1 VETSVEKFTKST
13 PEEKS
18 MSDLLETPEVQSLL
32 TKVSGVGTD
41 TGDARVKR
49 IVHRV
54 VSDLFKTIEEFDVQP
69 NEFWA
74 AVSYLTELGQANEVG
89 LLVPG
94 LGLETFL
101 DLRTDAAERKAGI
114 EGGTPR
120 TIEGPLYVAGAPL
133 SKGEARLDDGSEEG
147 EVLFMDGQVRD
158 VNGKPVADA
167 VVDVWHANPL
177 GGYSF
182 FDPSQPKYNLRRR
195 IETDAEGRYRFRSIL
210 PAGYACP
217 PKGPTQKLLDLL
229 GRHGRRPA
237 HIHFFVS
244 APGYR
249 TLTTQINIDGD
260 EYLHDDFAFATRDG
274 LIPQVRRSADPAEVR
289 ARGLNAPFAEITF
302 DFVLHRERAG
312 APNTVVTRAHAEA
325 A

>member
-1 VETSVEKFTKST
+1 
-13 PEEKS
+13 
-18 MSDLLETPEVQSLL
+18 MSDLLDTPEVQGLL
-32 TKVSGVGTD
+32 NKVSGLGNE
-41 TGDARVKR
+41 TGNARLKR

-69 NEFWA
+69 DEFWA
-74 AVSYLTELGQANEVG
+74 AMSYLTELGQANEVG

-101 DLRTDAAERKAGI
+101 DLRTDAAERKAGL

-120 TIEGPLYVAGAPL
+120 TIEGPLYIAGAPL
-133 SKGEARLDDGSEEG
+133 AKSEAQLDDGSEEG

-158 VNGKPVADA
+158 VNGGPVAGA
-167 VVDVWHANPL
+167 VVDVWHANPH

-195 IETDAEGRYRFRSIL
+195 IETDAEGRYCFRTVL
-210 PAGYACP
+210 PSGYACQP
-217 PKGPTQKLLDLL
+217 EGPTQKLLDQL

-237 HIHFFVS
+237 HIHFFVT

-249 TLTTQINIDGD
+249 KLTTQINIDGD
-260 EYLHDDFAFATRDG
+260 EYLHDDFAFATRDD
-274 LIPQVRRSADPAEVR
+274 LIPQVRRSADPAEIR
-289 ARGLNAPFAEITF
+289 ARGLNAPFAEISF
-302 DFVLHRERAG
+302 DFVLHHERAN
-312 APNTVVTRAHAEA
+312 APSTVVTRAHAEA
-325 A
+325 V

>member
-1 VETSVEKFTKST
+1 
-13 PEEKS
+13 
-18 MSDLLETPEVQSLL
+18 MQNLL
-32 TKVSGVGTD
+32 TKVSGLGND
-41 TGDARVKR
+41 KGDARVKR

-54 VSDLFKTIEEFDVQP
+54 MSDLFKTIEEFDVQP
-69 NEFWA
+69 DEFWA
-74 AVSYLTELGQANEVG
+74 AMSYLTELGQANEVG

-101 DLRTDAAERKAGI
+101 DLRTDEAERKAGI

-158 VNGKPVADA
+158 VNGKPVAGA

-210 PAGYACP
+210 PSGYACP
-217 PKGPTQKLLDLL
+217 PEGSD
-229 GRHGRRPA
+229 
-237 HIHFFVS
+237 
-244 APGYR
+244 
-249 TLTTQINIDGD
+249 
-260 EYLHDDFAFATRDG
+260 
-274 LIPQVRRSADPAEVR
+274 
-289 ARGLNAPFAEITF
+289 
-302 DFVLHRERAG
+302 
-312 APNTVVTRAHAEA
+312 AEA
-325 A
+325 ARPARPARTAPGAHPLLRHRTGLSEADDADQHRWRRIPARRLRLRHARRADPGSAPLHRPGGSACPRPECAIRRDHVRLRPASASAPTRQARW

>member
-1 VETSVEKFTKST
+1 MSVMETQEVR
-13 PEEKS
+13 
-18 MSDLLETPEVQSLL
+18 DLLM
-32 TKVSGVGTD
+32 KVSGL
-41 TGDARVKR
+41 GDSGGNPRVKR
-49 IVHRV
+49 IVNRLIG
-54 VSDLFKTIEEFDVQP
+54 DLFRTIEEFDIQP
-69 NEFWA
+69 DEFWT
-74 AVSYLTELGQANEVG
+74 AVSYITRLGQANEVA

-101 DLRTDAAERKAGI
+101 DIRMDEAERKAGI

-133 SKGEARLDDGSEEG
+133 SKGEARLDDGTEEG
-147 EVLFMDGQVRD
+147 EVLFMHGQVRD
-158 VNGKPVADA
+158 VNGKPVAGA
-167 VVDVWHANPL
+167 VVDVWHANTR

-195 IETDAEGRYRFRSIL
+195 IETGADGNYRFRSIL
-210 PAGYACP
+210 PSGYACP
-217 PKGPTQKLLDLL
+217 PGGSTQQLLDQL
-229 GRHGRRPA
+229 GRHGHRPA

-249 TLTTQINIDGD
+249 KLTTQINIDGD

-274 LIPQVRRSADPAEVR
+274 LIPAVRRVTDAAAIK
-289 ARGLNAPFAEITF
+289 ARGLDAPYAEIGF
-302 DFVLHRERAG
+302 DFVLHPETAA
-312 APNTVVTRAHAEA
+312 APNTAIERAHAEA

>member
-1 VETSVEKFTKST
+1 
-13 PEEKS
+13 
-18 MSDLLETPEVQSLL
+18 MSELLETREVQSLL
-32 TKVSGVGTD
+32 TKVSGL
-41 TGDARVKR
+41 GDDKGDPRIKRV
-49 IVHRV
+49 VYRV

-69 NEFWA
+69 DEFWTA
-74 AVSYLTELGQANEVG
+74 MSYLTELGEAHEIG

-101 DLRTDAAERKAGI
+101 DLRMDAAERKAGVA
-114 EGGTPR
+114 GGTPR

-133 SKGEARLDDGSEEG
+133 SKEEARLDYGSEEG
-147 EVLFMDGQVRD
+147 ELLFMDGRVRD
-158 VNGKPVADA
+158 VNGKPVASA
-167 VVDVWHANPL
+167 IVDVWHANPL

-195 IETDAEGRYRFRSIL
+195 IETDAAGRYRFRTVL

-217 PKGPTQKLLDLL
+217 TNGPTQKLLDQL

-237 HIHFFVS
+237 HIHFFVT

-249 TLTTQINIDGD
+249 KLTTQINIDDD

-302 DFVLHRERAG
+302 DFVLHRERAN

>member
-1 VETSVEKFTKST
+1 
-13 PEEKS
+13 
-18 MSDLLETPEVQSLL
+18 MSDLLESGEVQTLL
-32 TKVSGVGTD
+32 TKVSGLGND
-41 TGDARVKR
+41 KGDARLKR

-54 VSDLFKTIEEFDVQP
+54 VSDLLRTIEEFDIQP
-69 NEFWA
+69 DEFWA
-74 AVSYLTELGQANEVG
+74 AMSYLTALGQANEVG

-94 LGLETFL
+94 LGLERFL
-101 DLRTDAAERKAGI
+101 DLRMDEAEDKAGI

-120 TIEGPLYVAGAPL
+120 TIEGPLYIAGAPL
-133 SKGEARLDDGSEEG
+133 AKGEARLDDGSEEG

-158 VNGKPVADA
+158 VNGEPVAGA
-167 VVDVWHANPL
+167 IVDVWHANPL

-195 IETDAEGRYRFRSIL
+195 IETDAEGRYRLRTVL

-217 PKGPTQKLLDLL
+217 PEGPTQQLLDRL

-237 HIHFFVS
+237 HIHFFVT
-244 APGYR
+244 APGHR
-249 TLTTQINIDGD
+249 KLTTQINIDGD

-274 LIPQVRRSADPAEVR
+274 LIPEVHRHTDPPDIRE
-289 ARGLNAPFAEITF
+289 RGLNGPYAEITF
-302 DFVLHRERAG
+302 DFVLHPEAQGLPSAEVR
-312 APNTVVTRAHAEA
+312 RAHAEA

>member
-1 VETSVEKFTKST
+1 
-13 PEEKS
+13 
-18 MSDLLETPEVQSLL
+18 MSDLLETREVQNLL
-32 TKVSGVGTD
+32 NKVSGIGND
-41 TGDARVKR
+41 KGDARVKR

-69 NEFWA
+69 DEFWSA
-74 AVSYLTELGQANEVG
+74 MSYLTELGQANEVG

-101 DLRTDAAERKAGI
+101 DLRMDAAERTAGI

-120 TIEGPLYVAGAPL
+120 TIEGPLYVGGAPL
-133 SKGEARLDDGSEEG
+133 SKGEARLDDGSENG

-158 VNGKPVADA
+158 LKGKPVAGA

-195 IETDAEGRYRFRSIL
+195 IETDDEGRYRFRTIL

-217 PKGPTQKLLDLL
+217 PEGPTQKLLDQL

-237 HIHFFVS
+237 HIHFFVT

-249 TLTTQINIDGD
+249 KLTTQINVDGD

-274 LIPQVRRSADPAEVR
+274 LIPQVRRSTDPAEVR

-302 DFVLHRERAG
+302 DFVLHPARADV
-312 APNTVVTRAHAEA
+312 PNTVVTRPHAEA

>member
-1 VETSVEKFTKST
+1 
-13 PEEKS
+13 
-18 MSDLLETPEVQSLL
+18 MSNLLETREVQSLL
-32 TKVSGVGTD
+32 TKVSGLGND
-41 TGDARVKR
+41 KGDARLKR

-54 VSDLFKTIEEFDVQP
+54 VSDLFKMIDEFDIQP
-69 NEFWA
+69 DEFWSA
-74 AVSYLTELGQANEVG
+74 MSYLTELGQLNEVG

-101 DLRTDAAERKAGI
+101 DLRTDAAERKAEI

-158 VNGKPVADA
+158 VNGKPVSGT

-195 IETDAEGRYRFRSIL
+195 IETDAGGRYRFRSIL

-217 PKGPTQKLLDLL
+217 PNGPTQKLLDRL

-249 TLTTQINIDGD
+249 KLTTQINIDGD

-274 LIPQVRRSADPAEVR
+274 LIPEVRRSADPAEVR

-302 DFVLHRERAG
+302 DFVLHRERAN
-312 APNTVVTRAHAEA
+312 APNTVVTRAHAQA